1 MIVLLAKSQWVFASD
16 EPLPLKADMSFI
28 EFLGEGAEIDKE
40 YIDPLKVKDY
50 EEITNTVPAEDKQQ
64 ND

>member
-1 MIVLLAKSQWVFASD
+1 MMVLLAKSQSVFASD

>member
-1 MIVLLAKSQWVFASD
+1 MMVLLAKSQPVFASD
-16 EPLPLKADMSFI
+16 DPIPLKADMSFI